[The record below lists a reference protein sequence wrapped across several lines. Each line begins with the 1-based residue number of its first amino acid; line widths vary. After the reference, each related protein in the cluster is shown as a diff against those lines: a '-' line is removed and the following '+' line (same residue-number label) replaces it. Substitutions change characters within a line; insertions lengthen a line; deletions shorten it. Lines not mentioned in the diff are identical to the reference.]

1 MGGEG
6 KILRGQSSESDPRA
20 AVQEFHAA
28 VAQDDIALVVFFC
41 SSAYDLKAL
50 AEEMNLRFTGAR
62 VVGCTSAGEIGPVG
76 YIERSLTGASF
87 PSSEFSV
94 EVAHMD
100 DLEHFLMS
108 EGQDVSRALVREMES
123 RPSGLGTGDSF
134 ALLLIDGLSLREEQV
149 ARAFQNG
156 LGAIR
161 LFGGSAGDDMKF
173 ERTLVFY
180 DGAFRENAAV
190 LAMMT
195 TALPFK
201 IFRTQ
206 HFVTENERLVV
217 TEADAA
223 HRIVRE
229 INGLP
234 AAAEY
239 ARIVGVSVE
248 ELRPALFA
256 ANPVVVVI
264 DGTDYVRS
272 IQKVN
277 DDGSLTFYS
286 AIDEGLVLRVARGG
300 DLIAN
305 LNQAF
310 AALREEVGPPQ
321 LVIACDCIL
330 RNLEITQKGLKD
342 DVGEIMRRNDVIGLS
357 TYGEQID
364 GVHVNQTLT
373 GIAIG
378 CPRA

>member
-1 MGGEG
+1 LGSEGE
-6 KILRGQSSESDPRA
+6 IRRGQSKAPDSRA
-20 AVQEFHAA
+20 AVREFHAA
-28 VAQDDIALVVFFC
+28 IAQDDIALVVFFC
-41 SSAYDLKAL
+41 SAAYDLKAL
-50 AEEMNLRFTGAR
+50 AEEMNLRFAGVR
-62 VVGCTSAGEIGPVG
+62 VVGCTSAGEIGPAG
-76 YIERSLTGASF
+76 YIEHSLTGASF
-87 PSSEFSV
+87 PASEFSV
-94 EVAHMD
+94 EIAYMA

-108 EGQDVSRALVREMES
+108 EGQAASRALVSQGES
-123 RPSGLGTGDSF
+123 RPSGVGPDNSF

-156 LGAIR
+156 LGGIR

-173 ERTLVFY
+173 EHTLVFY
-180 DGAFRENAAV
+180 DGAFHENATV
-190 LAMMT
+190 LVLMT

-206 HFVTENERLVV
+206 HFVTEMERLVV

-229 INGLP
+229 IDGLP
-234 AAAEY
+234 AATEY

-272 IQKVN
+272 IQKVT

-286 AIDEGLVLRVARGG
+286 AIDEGLVLRVARGV
-300 DLIAN
+300 DLTKN
-305 LNQAF
+305 LSQAF
-310 AALREEVGPPQ
+310 DALREEVGPPQ
-321 LVIACDCIL
+321 LVIVCDCIL
-330 RNLEITQKGLKD
+330 RKLEMTQEGTKD
-342 DVGEIMRRNDVIGLS
+342 DVGDIMRRNNAIGLN

-378 CPRA
+378 YPRA